1 MTDVSAIH
9 EHTSTPTRSGS
20 GFRLDLDRPSI
31 WIGMVAATRSGYVL
45 GDTGRG
51 PPRRWNRGQNF
62 AGPASG
68 KPTGVITD
76 TCEVRGGCQAQPLPV
91 KLSLLCLVL
100 CRWGIRRAGRLS
112 APLSPCPLEP
122 KEEIMRLWS
131 LHPQYLDTAGLTAC
145 WREALLAQAA
155 LAGRTRG
162 YTRHPQLNRFRES
175 TDPLG
180 AVAAFLDGIHAEAT
194 SRGFSYDATRIDEV
208 ARLTDHIDV
217 TRGQLDY
224 ELEHLRRKL
233 ARRSPERLEQL
244 PTSEPTPHPLFRVI
258 DGPIADW
265 EVR

>member
-1 MTDVSAIH
+1 MSDSVLPAMPGSASPALYCAVGASVALEGGTLASSSII
-9 EHTSTPTRSGS
+9 STIVLMLTR
-20 GFRLDLDRPSI
+20 
-31 WIGMVAATRSGYVL
+31 T
-45 GDTGRG
+45 
-51 PPRRWNRGQNF
+51 
-62 AGPASG
+62 
-68 KPTGVITD
+68 
-76 TCEVRGGCQAQPLPV
+76 EGG
-91 KLSLLCLVL
+91 
-100 CRWGIRRAGRLS
+100 
-112 APLSPCPLEP
+112 
-122 KEEIMRLWS
+122 IMRLWS

>member
-1 MTDVSAIH
+1 MRGERWVSDSVLPAMPGSASPALYCAVGASVAL
-9 EHTSTPTRSGS
+9 EGGTLASSSTIVLMLTR
-20 GFRLDLDRPSI
+20 
-31 WIGMVAATRSGYVL
+31 T
-45 GDTGRG
+45 
-51 PPRRWNRGQNF
+51 
-62 AGPASG
+62 
-68 KPTGVITD
+68 
-76 TCEVRGGCQAQPLPV
+76 EGG
-91 KLSLLCLVL
+91 
-100 CRWGIRRAGRLS
+100 
-112 APLSPCPLEP
+112 
-122 KEEIMRLWS
+122 IMRLWS

>member
-1 MTDVSAIH
+1 MSDSVLPAMPGSASPALYCAVGASVALEGGTLASSSII
-9 EHTSTPTRSGS
+9 STIVLMSTR
-20 GFRLDLDRPSI
+20 
-31 WIGMVAATRSGYVL
+31 T
-45 GDTGRG
+45 
-51 PPRRWNRGQNF
+51 
-62 AGPASG
+62 
-68 KPTGVITD
+68 
-76 TCEVRGGCQAQPLPV
+76 EGG
-91 KLSLLCLVL
+91 
-100 CRWGIRRAGRLS
+100 
-112 APLSPCPLEP
+112 
-122 KEEIMRLWS
+122 IMRLWS

>member
-1 MTDVSAIH
+1 MRDERWVSDSVLPAMPGSASPALYCAVGASVALEGGTLASSSII
-9 EHTSTPTRSGS
+9 STIVLMLTR
-20 GFRLDLDRPSI
+20 
-31 WIGMVAATRSGYVL
+31 T
-45 GDTGRG
+45 
-51 PPRRWNRGQNF
+51 
-62 AGPASG
+62 
-68 KPTGVITD
+68 
-76 TCEVRGGCQAQPLPV
+76 EGG
-91 KLSLLCLVL
+91 
-100 CRWGIRRAGRLS
+100 
-112 APLSPCPLEP
+112 
-122 KEEIMRLWS
+122 IMRLWS

>member
-1 MTDVSAIH
+1 MRDERWVSDSVLPAMPDSASPALYCAVG
-9 EHTSTPTRSGS
+9 TSVALEGGTLASSSIISTIVLMLTR
-20 GFRLDLDRPSI
+20 
-31 WIGMVAATRSGYVL
+31 T
-45 GDTGRG
+45 
-51 PPRRWNRGQNF
+51 
-62 AGPASG
+62 
-68 KPTGVITD
+68 
-76 TCEVRGGCQAQPLPV
+76 EGG
-91 KLSLLCLVL
+91 
-100 CRWGIRRAGRLS
+100 
-112 APLSPCPLEP
+112 
-122 KEEIMRLWS
+122 IMRLWS

>member
-1 MTDVSAIH
+1 MRGERWVSDSVLPAMPGSASPALYCAVGASVALEGGTLASSSII
-9 EHTSTPTRSGS
+9 STIVLMLTR
-20 GFRLDLDRPSI
+20 
-31 WIGMVAATRSGYVL
+31 T
-45 GDTGRG
+45 
-51 PPRRWNRGQNF
+51 
-62 AGPASG
+62 
-68 KPTGVITD
+68 
-76 TCEVRGGCQAQPLPV
+76 EGG
-91 KLSLLCLVL
+91 
-100 CRWGIRRAGRLS
+100 
-112 APLSPCPLEP
+112 
-122 KEEIMRLWS
+122 IMRLWS

-162 YTRHPQLNRFRES
+162 YTRHPQLTRFRES

>member
-1 MTDVSAIH
+1 
-9 EHTSTPTRSGS
+9 
-20 GFRLDLDRPSI
+20 
-31 WIGMVAATRSGYVL
+31 
-45 GDTGRG
+45 
-51 PPRRWNRGQNF
+51 
-62 AGPASG
+62 
-68 KPTGVITD
+68 
-76 TCEVRGGCQAQPLPV
+76 
-91 KLSLLCLVL
+91 
-100 CRWGIRRAGRLS
+100 
-112 APLSPCPLEP
+112 
-122 KEEIMRLWS
+122 MRLWS

-180 AVAAFLDGIHAEAT
+180 AVAAFLDGIHVEAT
-194 SRGFSYDATRIDEV
+194 SRGFSYDATRIDDV

-233 ARRSPERLEQL
+233 ARSSPERLEQL

>member
-1 MTDVSAIH
+1 MRGERWVSDSVLPAMPGSASPALYCAVGASVALEGGTLASSSII
-9 EHTSTPTRSGS
+9 STIVLMLTR
-20 GFRLDLDRPSI
+20 
-31 WIGMVAATRSGYVL
+31 T
-45 GDTGRG
+45 
-51 PPRRWNRGQNF
+51 
-62 AGPASG
+62 
-68 KPTGVITD
+68 
-76 TCEVRGGCQAQPLPV
+76 EGG
-91 KLSLLCLVL
+91 
-100 CRWGIRRAGRLS
+100 
-112 APLSPCPLEP
+112 
-122 KEEIMRLWS
+122 IMRLWS

-180 AVAAFLDGIHAEAT
+180 AIAAFLDGIHAEAT

>member
-1 MTDVSAIH
+1 MRGERWVSDSVLPAMPGSASPALYCAVGASVALEGGTLASSSII
-9 EHTSTPTRSGS
+9 STIVLMLTR
-20 GFRLDLDRPSI
+20 
-31 WIGMVAATRSGYVL
+31 T
-45 GDTGRG
+45 
-51 PPRRWNRGQNF
+51 
-62 AGPASG
+62 
-68 KPTGVITD
+68 
-76 TCEVRGGCQAQPLPV
+76 EGG
-91 KLSLLCLVL
+91 
-100 CRWGIRRAGRLS
+100 
-112 APLSPCPLEP
+112 
-122 KEEIMRLWS
+122 IMRLWS

>member
-1 MTDVSAIH
+1 MSDSVLPAMPGSASPALYCAVGASVALEGGTLASSSII
-9 EHTSTPTRSGS
+9 STIVLMPTR
-20 GFRLDLDRPSI
+20 
-31 WIGMVAATRSGYVL
+31 T
-45 GDTGRG
+45 
-51 PPRRWNRGQNF
+51 
-62 AGPASG
+62 
-68 KPTGVITD
+68 
-76 TCEVRGGCQAQPLPV
+76 EGG
-91 KLSLLCLVL
+91 
-100 CRWGIRRAGRLS
+100 
-112 APLSPCPLEP
+112 
-122 KEEIMRLWS
+122 IMRLWS

>member
-1 MTDVSAIH
+1 MRGERWVSDSVLPAMPGSASPALYCAVGASVAL
-9 EHTSTPTRSGS
+9 EGGTLASSSTIVLMLTR
-20 GFRLDLDRPSI
+20 
-31 WIGMVAATRSGYVL
+31 T
-45 GDTGRG
+45 
-51 PPRRWNRGQNF
+51 
-62 AGPASG
+62 
-68 KPTGVITD
+68 
-76 TCEVRGGCQAQPLPV
+76 EGG
-91 KLSLLCLVL
+91 
-100 CRWGIRRAGRLS
+100 
-112 APLSPCPLEP
+112 
-122 KEEIMRLWS
+122 IMRLWS

-180 AVAAFLDGIHAEAT
+180 AIAAFLDGIHAEAT

-233 ARRSPERLEQL
+233 TRRSPERLEQL
-244 PTSEPTPHPLFRVI
+244 PASEPTPHPLFRVI

>member
-1 MTDVSAIH
+1 MPGSASPALYCAVGASVALEGGTLASSSII
-9 EHTSTPTRSGS
+9 STIVLMSTR
-20 GFRLDLDRPSI
+20 
-31 WIGMVAATRSGYVL
+31 T
-45 GDTGRG
+45 
-51 PPRRWNRGQNF
+51 
-62 AGPASG
+62 
-68 KPTGVITD
+68 
-76 TCEVRGGCQAQPLPV
+76 EGG
-91 KLSLLCLVL
+91 
-100 CRWGIRRAGRLS
+100 
-112 APLSPCPLEP
+112 
-122 KEEIMRLWS
+122 IMRLWS

>member
-1 MTDVSAIH
+1 MRGERWVSDSVLPAMPGSASPALYCAVGASVAL
-9 EHTSTPTRSGS
+9 EGGTLASSSTIVLMLTR
-20 GFRLDLDRPSI
+20 
-31 WIGMVAATRSGYVL
+31 T
-45 GDTGRG
+45 
-51 PPRRWNRGQNF
+51 
-62 AGPASG
+62 
-68 KPTGVITD
+68 
-76 TCEVRGGCQAQPLPV
+76 EGG
-91 KLSLLCLVL
+91 
-100 CRWGIRRAGRLS
+100 
-112 APLSPCPLEP
+112 
-122 KEEIMRLWS
+122 IMRLWS

-244 PTSEPTPHPLFRVI
+244 PTSEPTPPPLFRVI

>member
-1 MTDVSAIH
+1 MRGERWLSDSVLPAMPGSASPALYCAVGASVALEGGTLASSSII
-9 EHTSTPTRSGS
+9 STIVLMLTR
-20 GFRLDLDRPSI
+20 
-31 WIGMVAATRSGYVL
+31 T
-45 GDTGRG
+45 
-51 PPRRWNRGQNF
+51 
-62 AGPASG
+62 
-68 KPTGVITD
+68 
-76 TCEVRGGCQAQPLPV
+76 EGG
-91 KLSLLCLVL
+91 
-100 CRWGIRRAGRLS
+100 
-112 APLSPCPLEP
+112 
-122 KEEIMRLWS
+122 IMRLWS

>member
-1 MTDVSAIH
+1 MRGERWVSDSVLPAMPGSASPALYCAVGASVAL
-9 EHTSTPTRSGS
+9 EGSTLASSSIISTIVLMLTR
-20 GFRLDLDRPSI
+20 
-31 WIGMVAATRSGYVL
+31 T
-45 GDTGRG
+45 
-51 PPRRWNRGQNF
+51 
-62 AGPASG
+62 
-68 KPTGVITD
+68 
-76 TCEVRGGCQAQPLPV
+76 EGG
-91 KLSLLCLVL
+91 
-100 CRWGIRRAGRLS
+100 
-112 APLSPCPLEP
+112 
-122 KEEIMRLWS
+122 IMRLWS

-217 TRGQLDY
+217 TRDQLDY

>member
-1 MTDVSAIH
+1 MRGERWVSDSVLPAMPGSASPALYCAVGASVALEGGTLASSSII
-9 EHTSTPTRSGS
+9 STIVLMPTR
-20 GFRLDLDRPSI
+20 
-31 WIGMVAATRSGYVL
+31 T
-45 GDTGRG
+45 
-51 PPRRWNRGQNF
+51 
-62 AGPASG
+62 
-68 KPTGVITD
+68 
-76 TCEVRGGCQAQPLPV
+76 EGG
-91 KLSLLCLVL
+91 
-100 CRWGIRRAGRLS
+100 
-112 APLSPCPLEP
+112 
-122 KEEIMRLWS
+122 IMRLWS

>member
-1 MTDVSAIH
+1 MRGERWVSDSVLPAMPGSASPALYCAVGASVALEGGTLASSSII
-9 EHTSTPTRSGS
+9 STIVLMSTR
-20 GFRLDLDRPSI
+20 
-31 WIGMVAATRSGYVL
+31 T
-45 GDTGRG
+45 
-51 PPRRWNRGQNF
+51 
-62 AGPASG
+62 
-68 KPTGVITD
+68 
-76 TCEVRGGCQAQPLPV
+76 EGG
-91 KLSLLCLVL
+91 
-100 CRWGIRRAGRLS
+100 
-112 APLSPCPLEP
+112 
-122 KEEIMRLWS
+122 IMRLWS

>member
-1 MTDVSAIH
+1 M
-9 EHTSTPTRSGS
+9 
-20 GFRLDLDRPSI
+20 
-31 WIGMVAATRSGYVL
+31 
-45 GDTGRG
+45 
-51 PPRRWNRGQNF
+51 
-62 AGPASG
+62 
-68 KPTGVITD
+68 GV
-76 TCEVRGGCQAQPLPV
+76 
-91 KLSLLCLVL
+91 
-100 CRWGIRRAGRLS
+100 RLS
-112 APLSPCPLEP
+112 PSPSSSVSPALYCAVGASVALEGGTLASSSIISTIVLMLTRT
-122 KEEIMRLWS
+122 EGGIMRLWS

>member
-1 MTDVSAIH
+1 MRGERWVSDSVLPAMPGSASPALYCAVGASVALEGGTLASSSII
-9 EHTSTPTRSGS
+9 STIVLMPTR
-20 GFRLDLDRPSI
+20 
-31 WIGMVAATRSGYVL
+31 T
-45 GDTGRG
+45 
-51 PPRRWNRGQNF
+51 
-62 AGPASG
+62 
-68 KPTGVITD
+68 
-76 TCEVRGGCQAQPLPV
+76 EGG
-91 KLSLLCLVL
+91 
-100 CRWGIRRAGRLS
+100 G
-112 APLSPCPLEP
+112 
-122 KEEIMRLWS
+122 IMRLWS

>member
-1 MTDVSAIH
+1 MRGERWVSDSVLPAMPGSASPALYCAVGASVALEGGTLASSSII
-9 EHTSTPTRSGS
+9 STIVLMLTR
-20 GFRLDLDRPSI
+20 
-31 WIGMVAATRSGYVL
+31 T
-45 GDTGRG
+45 
-51 PPRRWNRGQNF
+51 
-62 AGPASG
+62 
-68 KPTGVITD
+68 
-76 TCEVRGGCQAQPLPV
+76 EGG
-91 KLSLLCLVL
+91 
-100 CRWGIRRAGRLS
+100 
-112 APLSPCPLEP
+112 
-122 KEEIMRLWS
+122 IMRLWS

-155 LAGRTRG
+155 LAGRSRG

>member
-1 MTDVSAIH
+1 MSDSVLPAMPGSASPALYCAVGASVALEGGTLASSSII
-9 EHTSTPTRSGS
+9 STIVLMSTR
-20 GFRLDLDRPSI
+20 
-31 WIGMVAATRSGYVL
+31 T
-45 GDTGRG
+45 
-51 PPRRWNRGQNF
+51 
-62 AGPASG
+62 
-68 KPTGVITD
+68 
-76 TCEVRGGCQAQPLPV
+76 EGG
-91 KLSLLCLVL
+91 
-100 CRWGIRRAGRLS
+100 
-112 APLSPCPLEP
+112 
-122 KEEIMRLWS
+122 IMRLWS

-217 TRGQLDY
+217 TRDQLDY

-244 PTSEPTPHPLFRVI
+244 PTSEPTPHPLVRVI

-265 EVR
+265 EGR

>member
-1 MTDVSAIH
+1 MGV
-9 EHTSTPTRSGS
+9 
-20 GFRLDLDRPSI
+20 RLCPARH
-31 WIGMVAATRSGYVL
+31 ARL
-45 GDTGRG
+45 G
-51 PPRRWNRGQNF
+51 
-62 AGPASG
+62 
-68 KPTGVITD
+68 
-76 TCEVRGGCQAQPLPV
+76 LP
-91 KLSLLCLVL
+91 CPVL
-100 CRWGIRRAGRLS
+100 CRGAS
-112 APLSPCPLEP
+112 VALEGGTLASSSIISTIVLMP
-122 KEEIMRLWS
+122 TRTEGGIMRLWS